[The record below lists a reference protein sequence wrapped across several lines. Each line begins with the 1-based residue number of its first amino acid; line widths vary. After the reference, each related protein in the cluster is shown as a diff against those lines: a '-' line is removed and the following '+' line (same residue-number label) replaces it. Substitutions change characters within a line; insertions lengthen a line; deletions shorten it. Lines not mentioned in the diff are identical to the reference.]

1 MGAPTSTALAVP
13 KKESCAA
20 ERRVRAIKV
29 YARATQPGVRI
40 HVVPA
45 SPISCE
51 QPSLRRSGG
60 LRIARPWFNTCV
72 YTRSVTARFYA
83 PAAERP
89 GEVIELPSDEA
100 AHLTRVLRLKTG
112 TSVRVF
118 NGRGLEFDGVV
129 DAVANNHVR
138 VRIDEA
144 REVTAAEPRVSV
156 TLAQAVLKGDKMD
169 DVIRDTVM
177 MGATAIQPI
186 VTTRTEVT
194 LAALQ
199 RGRRRERWERIAV
212 AAAKQ
217 CGRATVPGIL
227 DPRPFT
233 DLTTALGHG
242 VLPAPALML
251 VEPSASGGAL
261 SLGELAGSP
270 PREATLVVGPEGGW
284 TPEELDLGSAT
295 CRLVTLG
302 TRTLR
307 ADATP
312 IIALAALFA
321 VWKEY

>member
-1 MGAPTSTALAVP
+1 M
-13 KKESCAA
+13 
-20 ERRVRAIKV
+20 
-29 YARATQPGVRI
+29 
-40 HVVPA
+40 
-45 SPISCE
+45 
-51 QPSLRRSGG
+51 
-60 LRIARPWFNTCV
+60 FDN
-72 YTRSVTARFYA
+72 RSVTARFYA
-83 PAAERP
+83 PDAERA

-100 AHLTRVLRLKTG
+100 THLTRVLRLKTG
-112 TSVRVF
+112 AAVRVF
-118 NGRGLEFDGVV
+118 NGRGREFDGVV
-129 DAVANNHVR
+129 DAVTRNHVR
-138 VRIDEA
+138 IRIDGT
-144 REVTAAEPRVSV
+144 REPTAEPGVSV

-177 MGATAIQPI
+177 MGAAAIQPI

-199 RGRRRERWERIAV
+199 QSRRRERWERIAV

-217 CGRATVPGIL
+217 CGRATVPAIL
-227 DPRPFT
+227 GPRPFT
-233 DLTTALGHG
+233 DLTTALGHAA
-242 VLPAPALML
+242 LPAPALML
-251 VEPSASGGAL
+251 VEPSASDGAF

-321 VWKEY
+321 IWKEY